1 MKYFVLTLCVFFA
14 VHAIHAAAERTDRD
28 QPIYLEA
35 DRATV
40 EDIKRK
46 DATRVSVF
54 TGNVIMTQGTLRIT
68 ADKVTLKEDVNGFRY
83 ATAIGNLVTFRQ
95 KRDGIDEFIE
105 GWSKRVEYDNK
116 TDKIELFRQARLKR
130 GEDEVKGDYISYNM
144 TTEFFQVIGSNER
157 GVETGADNRVRI
169 IFQPKN
175 KEENG
180 NEQSDDGEQFDT
192 PEVD

>member
-1 MKYFVLTLCVFFA
+1 MKLIVINLILFFSLITSDA
-14 VHAIHAAAERTDRD
+14 SAERADRD
-28 QPIYLEA
+28 KPIHLEA

-40 EDIKRK
+40 EDVKRK
-46 DATRVSVF
+46 DSTRVSVF

-68 ADKVTLKEDVNGFRY
+68 ADKVILREDINGFRY
-83 ATAIGNLVTFRQ
+83 ATATGNLVTFRQ
-95 KRDGIDEFIE
+95 KRDGVDEYIE
-105 GWSKRVEYDNK
+105 GWSKRAEYDNK

-157 GVETGADNRVRI
+157 GIEAGDDNRVRI

-175 KEENG
+175 KSDSADSSENS
-180 NEQSDDGEQFDT
+180 NSDESVT
-192 PEVD
+192 E

>member
-1 MKYFVLTLCVFFA
+1 MNPLFLILLLTLIA
-14 VHAIHAAAERTDRD
+14 GNTAAERADRD
-28 QPIYLEA
+28 KPIYLEA

-46 DATRVSVF
+46 DSTRVSIF

-68 ADKVTLKEDVNGFRY
+68 ADKVVLKEDANGFRH
-83 ATAIGNLVTFRQ
+83 ATATGNLVTFRQ
-95 KRDGIDEFIE
+95 KRDGVDEYIE

-144 TTEFFQVIGSNER
+144 TSEFFQVVGSNER
-157 GVETGADNRVRI
+157 GTETGADNRVRI

-175 KEENG
+175 K
-180 NEQSDDGEQFDT
+180 SDNTTSDSE
-192 PEVD
+192 

>member
-1 MKYFVLTLCVFFA
+1 MKHIYIFLILLFFLGET
-14 VHAIHAAAERTDRD
+14 AAERTDRD
-28 QPIYLEA
+28 KPIYLEA

-46 DATRVSVF
+46 DSTRVSVF
-54 TGNVIMTQGTLRIT
+54 TGNVILTQGTLRIT
-68 ADKVTLKEDVNGFRY
+68 ADKVVLKEDINGFRH
-83 ATAIGNLVTFRQ
+83 ATATGNLVTFRQ
-95 KRDGIDEFIE
+95 KRDGVDEYIE

-116 TDKIELFRQARLKR
+116 SDKIELFRQAHLKR

-144 TTEFFQVIGSNER
+144 TSEFFQVIGSNER

-175 KEENG
+175 K
-180 NEQSDDGEQFDT
+180 SDSAT
-192 PEVD
+192 PDVSDSE